1 MFNLKKIS
9 LLLASFLIISGCS
22 SNESNQATDK
32 AAAEVGESQ
41 KSLFTITNIQETGI
55 EGVSPELI
63 QDSEGNYLLFATNMS
78 NKRVSKSSDA
88 ITFSEQ
94 DINLPIG
101 SDYSL
106 IQKNDGTW
114 LLYFTGQDMKNMPSQ
129 GQPNQPGQPVQP
141 NQNQP
146 GQPVQPPQPGQEP
159 AQQME
164 AVVGGKKVF
173 VSTSIDLISFSD
185 PEETGI
191 EQTENTMAWG
201 VPDTYFNL
209 NGEIEMMWVTQIPG
223 ERYEVLV
230 TATSKD
236 GIKFTQNEGYV
247 IKDGYVDPYMLQVE
261 EGNWILMLSTTPDP
275 SRLPQKIYMAYSK
288 DGKNW
293 DIEKEP
299 LMYEEGVNYLDP
311 AAVKIGDNSW
321 KLILTTISDADRMS
335 NKYRYV
341 SADLKKN

>member
-1 MFNLKKIS
+1 MRKIS
-9 LLLASFLIISGCS
+9 LLIASLLVISGCS
-22 SNESNQATDK
+22 SNDSNQATDNSVS
-32 AAAEVGESQ
+32 EEGVSQ
-41 KSLFTITNIQETGI
+41 KSLFSITNIQETGI

-63 QDSEGNYLLFATNMS
+63 KDSEGNYLLFATNMS
-78 NKRVSKSSDA
+78 NKRVLKSSDA

-106 IQKNDGTW
+106 LQKSDGTW

-159 AQQME
+159 AQQMQ

-173 VSTSIDLISFSD
+173 VSTSKDLISFSE
-185 PEETGI
+185 PVETGI

-209 NGEIEMMWVTQIPG
+209 NGEIEMMWVTQIPD

-236 GIKFTQNEGYV
+236 GIKFTQNDGYV

-299 LMYEEGVNYLDP
+299 LMFEDGTNYLDP
-311 AAVKIGDNSW
+311 AAVKINDGEW
-321 KLILTTISDADRMS
+321 KLILTTAIQADAMN
-335 NKYRYV
+335 NKYRYL